1 MSHKKH
7 VYCFKQITYLMW
19 WR

>member
-1 MSHKKH
+1 MSDKKH